1 MSSVSSQVPK
11 GVRGGGGVIRLFA
24 GAQGGE
30 GGCHPSLRR
39 RPRGWGGGVSSVS
52 SQVPKGVSGGC
63 HPSLRRRPRGWG
75 GGGLREER
83 KKDEISNYPQVNC
96 CMNECL
102 VSHQTCEIHRTFHWS
117 RILIS
122 CISNPSLEGL
132 LLFIVII
139 ICSFEMWAW
148 KYFWQ
153 AFFKAFFWHLHKLR
167 LKL

>member
-11 GVRGGGGVIRLFA
+11 GVRGGVSSVSSQAPKGVR
-24 GAQGGE
+24 
-30 GGCHPSLRR
+30 
-39 RPRGWGGGVSSVS
+39 GGGVSSVS

-75 GGGLREER
+75 GGLREER

-96 CMNECL
+96 CMNKCL
-102 VSHQTCEIHRTFHWS
+102 VSHQTGEIHITFHWS